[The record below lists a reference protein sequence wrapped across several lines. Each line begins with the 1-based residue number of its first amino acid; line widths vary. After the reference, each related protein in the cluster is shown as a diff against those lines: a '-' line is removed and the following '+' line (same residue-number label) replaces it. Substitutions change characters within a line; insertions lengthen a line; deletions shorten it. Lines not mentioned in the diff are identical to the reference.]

1 MGREGIP
8 AGRSPETV
16 LEYLDGLDGTIN
28 AVESVAGDPIIGV
41 APIPI
46 YNEGIRLQPITALG
60 VARGFVDMFRV
71 GKGIGAAIF
80 CDDIDGWERAVFVAQ
95 DITRASALFATLA
108 GPVAG
113 KVGGRASPKSDGP
126 TPGVHGN
133 SANSLRPTW
142 GYKLYDDQ
150 GNFLKNGITS
160 NPIPESRYPKWYMG
174 NKKMIIEDQFP
185 NRRSALDWERGENM
199 TNPGPLNRERYL
211 KR

>member
-1 MGREGIP
+1 MYSSGGFANP
-8 AGRSPETV
+8 AEFA
-16 LEYLDGLDGTIN
+16 DGLDNGLDG
-28 AVESVAGDPIIGV
+28 VEQSIGFDPIIGYM
-41 APIPI
+41 PIPV
-46 YNEGIRLQPITALG
+46 YNEGIRIQPVTALG
-60 VARGFVDMFRV
+60 VARGLVDMLRV
-71 GKGIGAAIF
+71 GRGLGQALY
-80 CDDIDGWERAVFVAQ
+80 CEDIDGWQRAVNVAE
-95 DITRASALFATLA
+95 DVTRGSALFATLA

-113 KVGGRASPKSDGP
+113 KGGGRASPKSGGP